1 MRFCPQCGSS
11 LVTGAKFCVEC
22 GAALLG
28 GSGPGIP
35 SAEPAVNQTLR
46 NLPIT
51 TAFVGVFLAIMIL
64 GLLAAGW
71 VMLRKPE
78 TVDTASRSAPEVA
91 PGPAANSMAATAG
104 SSAPGQ
110 LPPGHPRIQLPA
122 EARSFID
129 RLQSDASAHPD
140 DLAKWNKLGGVTMRA
155 AMFDESYFAKAS
167 AAYGHV
173 LKIDPDNLE
182 ALRGIG
188 DVDYDAE
195 KYDQA
200 IAAYEH
206 YLKKRPDDPEVIT
219 DLGTMYLYTGN
230 ADQAVTQ
237 YHKALRF
244 KPDMFQAYFNLA
256 VAYAQLDKPSDAQA
270 ALKKADAL
278 APDDNARN
286 QVKEVFAKIS
296 GRAAPQSASGGG
308 QAPVSMAHSSTFQG
322 QVEQL
327 VRGLPIAGPKVGAV
341 QWPGKTTA
349 KVMMNDFPMEQ
360 MPPFAKEK
368 FMTDLKSGID
378 SAKKNYKVTDTVKV
392 DLVDAASGRV
402 METVRE

>member
-1 MRFCPQCGSS
+1 MMKFCPQCGTA
-11 LVTGAKFCVEC
+11 LIAGAKFCVEC
-22 GAALLG
+22 GAALG
-28 GSGPGIP
+28 GPGPAMP

-78 TVDTASRSAPEVA
+78 TVETASRSAPEVA
-91 PGPAANSMAATAG
+91 AGSGANSTSGTAG
-104 SSAPGQ
+104 NAAPGQ
-110 LPPGHPRIQLPA
+110 LPPGHPKIQLPA

-129 RLQSDASAHPD
+129 KLQSDATAHPGD
-140 DLAKWNKLGGVTMRA
+140 IAKWNKLGGVSMRA
-155 AMFDESYFAKAS
+155 AMFNESYFAKAS
-167 AAYGHV
+167 EAYGHV
-173 LKIDPDNLE
+173 LKIDPDDLE

-188 DVDYDAE
+188 DVDYDTE

-219 DLGTMYLYTGN
+219 DLGTMYLYTGS
-230 ADQAVTQ
+230 ADAAVTQ
-237 YHKALRF
+237 YHKALRL
-244 KPDMFQAYFNLA
+244 KPDMFQAYFNLG
-256 VAYAQLDKPSDAQA
+256 VAYAQQDKPADAQA
-270 ALKKADAL
+270 ALKKADEL
-278 APDDNARN
+278 APDENARN
-286 QVKEVFAKIS
+286 QIKEVIAKIS
-296 GRAAPQSASGGG
+296 ARAVPQSASGGEK
-308 QAPVSMAHSSTFQG
+308 APVSGFQG
-322 QVEQL
+322 EVEQVL
-327 VRGLPIAGPKVGAV
+327 RGLPIAGPKVSAV
-341 QWPGKTTA
+341 QWPDKTVA
-349 KVMMNDFPMEQ
+349 KVMMNDFPMDQ

-378 SAKKNYKVTDTVKV
+378 SAKKDYRVTDKVRV

-402 METVRE
+402 METVSE